1 MLREIRVYGQ
11 LAKFLGRRTFKAAV
25 SSAAEAIRFL
35 LANFPQLERH
45 MADQHYKVSVG
56 SYDLA
61 LNELHDPAG
70 MQTIRIIP
78 VIGGAGGAAGKI
90 AAGIAL
96 VAAAIVIGP
105 AAGGFLGL
113 GAGLGGTTG
122 AGAALS
128 LGLVGGGFATA
139 VGAVGAALILG
150 GVAQMLTPAPSLTP
164 VGQTPSFGGGTTAST
179 EGTELDPQASYS
191 FSGVQNTSRQGV
203 PIPLVYG
210 EMVVGS
216 IVISAGVD
224 TIQVSV

>member
-25 SSAAEAIRFL
+25 ENAAEAIRFL
-35 LANFPQLERH
+35 LANFPQLEKH

-70 MQTIRIIP
+70 QQTIRIIP
-78 VIGGAGGAAGKI
+78 VIGGAGGPTGQILAGV
-90 AAGIAL
+90 AL
-96 VAAAIVIGP
+96 VAFSLLLPGVGAAIGGALMTKIGLI
-105 AAGGFLGL
+105 GG
-113 GAGLGGTTG
+113 
-122 AGAALS
+122 
-128 LGLVGGGFATA
+128 
-139 VGAVGAALILG
+139 ALILG
-150 GVAQMLTPAPSLTP
+150 GTAQLLTPAPSLTP
-164 VGQTPSFGGGTTAST
+164 IGQTPTFSSGTTAST

-216 IVISAGVD
+216 IVISAGID
-224 TIQVSV
+224 TVQVEV

>member
-11 LAKFLGRRTFKAAV
+11 LAKFLGRRTFRAAV
-25 SSAAEAIRFL
+25 GSAAEAMRFL

-56 SYDLA
+56 GYDLA

-70 MQTIRIIP
+70 MQTIKIIP
-78 VIGGAGGAAGKI
+78 VIGGAGNGVGQVLAGVAIIAFAALT
-90 AAGIAL
+90 A
-96 VAAAIVIGP
+96 
-105 AAGGFLGL
+105 
-113 GAGLGGTTG
+113 G
-122 AGAALS
+122 AGAIAGIGLGFGTSTAL
-128 LGLVGGGFATA
+128 AI
-139 VGAVGAALILG
+139 GAVGASLILG

-164 VGQTPSFGGGTTAST
+164 IGMTPSFGGGTTAST

-203 PIPLVYG
+203 PVPLVYG

-216 IVISAGVD
+216 VVISAGID
-224 TIQVSV
+224 TVQVEV

>member
-11 LAKFLGRRTFKAAV
+11 LAKFLGRRTFRAAV
-25 SSAAEAIRFL
+25 GSAAEAMRFL

-56 SYDLA
+56 GYDLA

-70 MQTIRIIP
+70 MQTIKIIP
-78 VIGGAGGAAGKI
+78 VIGGAGGATGKI
-90 AAGIAL
+90 IAGIA
-96 VAAAIVIGP
+96 I
-105 AAGGFLGL
+105 
-113 GAGLGGTTG
+113 
-122 AGAALS
+122 AALS
-128 LGLVGGGFATA
+128 FGIGAIASAGVTLGGLAGIGTVATA
-139 VGAVGAALILG
+139 GVAIGASLVLG

-164 VGQTPSFGGGTTAST
+164 IGMSPTFSGGTTAST

-203 PIPLVYG
+203 PVPLVYG

-216 IVISAGVD
+216 VVISAGID
-224 TIQVSV
+224 TVQVEV

>member
-78 VIGGAGGAAGKI
+78 VIGGAGGATGKI
-90 AAGIAL
+90 IAG
-96 VAAAIVIGP
+96 VAI
-105 AAGGFLGL
+105 
-113 GAGLGGTTG
+113 
-122 AGAALS
+122 AALS
-128 LGLVGGGFATA
+128 FGIGAIASAGVTLGGLAGIGTVGTMGVALGASLV
-139 VGAVGAALILG
+139 LG
-150 GVAQMLTPAPSLTP
+150 GVAQLLTPAPSLTP
-164 VGQTPSFGGGTTAST
+164 VGQTPSFGAGTTTST

-191 FSGVQNTSRQGV
+191 FSGVQNTSKQGV

-224 TIQVSV
+224 TIQA

>member
-25 SSAAEAIRFL
+25 SNAAEAIRFL
-35 LANFPQLERH
+35 LANFPQLEKH

-78 VIGGAGGAAGKI
+78 VIGGAGGGFGKI
-90 AAGIAL
+90 AAGVAL
-96 VAAAIVIGP
+96 VTAAILAGP
-105 AAGGFLGL
+105 AGSVFGL
-113 GAGLGGTTG
+113 GAAFGQTATFAGGIVG
-122 AGAALS
+122 A
-128 LGLVGGGFATA
+128 GFATA
-139 VGAVGAALILG
+139 VGAVGASLILG
-150 GVAQMLTPAPSLTP
+150 GVAQLLTPAPSLTP
-164 VGQTPSFGGGTTAST
+164 VGMSPTFSAGTTAST

>member
-35 LANFPQLERH
+35 LANFPQLEKH
-45 MADQHYKVSVG
+45 MANQHYRVSVG

-78 VIGGAGGAAGKI
+78 VIGGAGGGTGKI
-90 AAGIAL
+90 LAGIGIIVFAAL
-96 VAAAIVIGP
+96 TA
-105 AAGGFLGL
+105 
-113 GAGLGGTTG
+113 G
-122 AGAALS
+122 AGAIAGIG
-128 LGLVGGGFATA
+128 LGFGVKTA
-139 VGAVGAALILG
+139 IAIGSIGASLILG
-150 GVAQMLTPAPSLTP
+150 GVAQLLTPAPSLTP
-164 VGQTPSFGGGTTAST
+164 IGTSPAFGAGRTDST

-191 FSGVQNTSRQGV
+191 FSGVQNTSKQGV

-224 TIQVSV
+224 TIQA

>member
-25 SSAAEAIRFL
+25 SNAAEAIRFL

-78 VIGGAGGAAGKI
+78 LIGGAGGATGKI
-90 AAGIAL
+90 IAG
-96 VAAAIVIGP
+96 VAI
-105 AAGGFLGL
+105 
-113 GAGLGGTTG
+113 
-122 AGAALS
+122 AALS
-128 LGLVGGGFATA
+128 FGIGAIASAGVTLGGLAGIGTVGTAGVALGASLV
-139 VGAVGAALILG
+139 LG
-150 GVAQMLTPAPSLTP
+150 GVAQLLAPAPSLTP
-164 VGQTPSFGGGTTAST
+164 VGMSPTFGGGTTTST
-179 EGTELDPQASYS
+179 QGTELDPQAAASYS
-191 FSGVQNTSRQGV
+191 FSGVQNTSKQGV

-224 TIQVSV
+224 TIQA

>member
-35 LANFPQLERH
+35 LANFPQLEKH
-45 MADQHYKVSVG
+45 MANQHYRVSVG

-78 VIGGAGGAAGKI
+78 VIGGAGNGVGQILAGV
-90 AAGIAL
+90 AL
-96 VAAAIVIGP
+96 VALSFVSFG
-105 AAGGFLGL
+105 AGAW
-113 GAGLGGTTG
+113 AGLGGFG
-122 AGAALS
+122 ATAAGTAAGS
-128 LGLVGGGFATA
+128 MAAFA
-139 VGAVGAALILG
+139 VGASLVLG
-150 GVAQMLTPAPSLTP
+150 GVARMLTPAPSLTP
-164 VGQTPSFGGGTTAST
+164 IGMSPMFSGGTTTST

-203 PIPLVYG
+203 PVPLVYG

-216 IVISAGVD
+216 VVISAGID
-224 TIQVSV
+224 TVQVEA

>member
-11 LAKFLGRRTFKAAV
+11 LAKFLGRRTFRAAV
-25 SSAAEAIRFL
+25 GSAAEAMRFL

-45 MADQHYKVSVG
+45 MADQHYKVNVG
-56 SYDLA
+56 GYDLA

-70 MQTIRIIP
+70 MQTIKIIP
-78 VIGGAGGAAGKI
+78 VIGGASGGVGQVLAGV
-90 AAGIAL
+90 AL
-96 VAAAIVIGP
+96 VALSFVSFG
-105 AAGGFLGL
+105 AGAW
-113 GAGLGGTTG
+113 AGLGGFG
-122 AGAALS
+122 ATAAGTAAGS
-128 LGLVGGGFATA
+128 MAAFA
-139 VGAVGAALILG
+139 VGASLILG

-164 VGQTPSFGGGTTAST
+164 IGMTPSFGGGTTAST

>member
-25 SSAAEAIRFL
+25 GSAAEALRFL
-35 LANFPQLERH
+35 LANFPQLEKH

-70 MQTIRIIP
+70 QQTIRIIP
-78 VIGGAGGAAGKI
+78 VIGGAGGGTGKI
-90 AAGIAL
+90 IAGVALFALATFATAGGGAIFGAAFAKNLGL
-96 VAAAIVIGP
+96 LAAAQGI
-105 AAGGFLGL
+105 
-113 GAGLGGTTG
+113 
-122 AGAALS
+122 GAAL
-128 LGLVGGGFATA
+128 A
-139 VGAVGAALILG
+139 LG
-150 GVAQMLTPAPSLTP
+150 GVAQLLTPAPSLTP
-164 VGQTPSFGGGTTAST
+164 VGQTPTFSGGTTTST

-191 FSGVQNTSRQGV
+191 FSGTQNTSRQGV

-224 TIQVSV
+224 TVQVSV